1 MPKLEKTITASSCR
15 KFVTGWTMKIL
26 VSRNLFVVLALD
38 FILLCGSFYL
48 AHLIRYDGLNGQLW
62 LSHSFLHILPWLLG
76 TKFLCFYFFDLYKGM
91 WRYTGFDDLISIFK
105 AASVSSFIII
115 TIVLYGTRFESISRS
130 VFVIDWCLTV
140 LSIACLRLLVRFCF
154 EEFTEKVTFRDV
166 QNLFLRIFRKNAGK
180 GKGTLI
186 IGAGDY
192 GRKICR
198 EFNENPSIQSY
209 VLGFLDDDP
218 AKINRKIHGVPI
230 LNVIDNLEQTVK
242 MTGAKD
248 VIIAIPSLNAD
259 KMRHIME
266 LCKKACVNFKT
277 VPNLGELIDGKIDVS
292 SIRNVEYRDLLG
304 REPVKLDKEKI
315 GIYIKDKCIL
325 VTGAGGSIGTGLCRQ
340 ICIYSPKTLVL
351 FERAESPLFEIDHE
365 IKKKF
370 KNINIIPVLGD
381 IQDKD
386 ELINVF
392 RQTRPD
398 IIFHTAAYKHVPMLE
413 HHPWKA
419 VENNI
424 FGTRNLVEVTRTFQC
439 EKFVFVST
447 DKAVNPTSVMGTSK
461 RISELLIQEASCSQ
475 GASTAFMTVRF
486 GNVIG
491 SVGSVIPLFKK
502 QIAELGPVTVTH
514 KDMVRY
520 FMLIPEACQL
530 ILQAG
535 AMGKGGET
543 FILEMGNPVNI
554 DAMARDL
561 IRFSGLEPDVDIK
574 IEYIGLR
581 PGEKLYEELMTNKE
595 AVIPTDHDKIL
606 ALNTNCTNMKTLNG
620 KLDILKELASHRDG
634 SGIRA
639 IMKTIVPEYDI
650 DQTLIKN

>member
-1 MPKLEKTITASSCR
+1 
-15 KFVTGWTMKIL
+15 MKIL

-38 FILLCGSFYL
+38 LILLCGSFYL
-48 AHLIRYDGLNGQLW
+48 AHLIRYDSLNGRQW
-62 LSHSFLHILPWLLG
+62 FSHSFLSILPWLLG
-76 TKFLCFYFFDLYKGM
+76 VKFLCFYFFDLYKGM
-91 WRYTGFDDLISIFK
+91 WRYTSFNDLISIFK
-105 AASVSSFIII
+105 AASISSFIII
-115 TIVLYGTRFESISRS
+115 ILVLYLTRFENISRS

-140 LSIACLRLLVRFCF
+140 LSIASLRLLVRLCF
-154 EEFTEKVTFRDV
+154 EEFTEKVTFLDLK
-166 QNLFLRIFRKNAGK
+166 NAFLRIFRKNAGK

-198 EFNENPSIQSY
+198 EFNENPSVQSY

-242 MTGAKD
+242 ATGAKD
-248 VIIAIPSLNAD
+248 VIIAIPSLSSD
-259 KMRHIME
+259 KMRHIIG
-266 LCKKACVNFKT
+266 LCKKAGVNFKT
-277 VPNLGELIDGKIDVS
+277 VPNLGELIEGKIDVS

-315 GIYIKDKCIL
+315 GLYIKNKCVL

-340 ICIYSPKTLVL
+340 ICVYAPKTLVL

-365 IKKKF
+365 IKKRF
-370 KNINIIPVLGD
+370 KGIKIIPVLGD
-381 IQDKD
+381 IQVKD

-392 RQTRPD
+392 QQTRPD
-398 IIFHTAAYKHVPMLE
+398 IVFHTAAYKHVPMLE
-413 HHPWKA
+413 AHPWKA
-419 VENNI
+419 VENNV
-424 FGTRNLVEVTRTFQC
+424 FGTKNLIEVTHAFQC

-447 DKAVNPTSVMGTSK
+447 DKAVNPTNVMGTSK
-461 RISELLIQEASCSQ
+461 RISELLIQEASC
-475 GASTAFMTVRF
+475 ASGVSTSFMTVRF

-502 QIAELGPVTVTH
+502 QIKELGPITVTH

-543 FILEMGNPVNI
+543 FILEMGSPVNI

-561 IRFSGLEPDVDIK
+561 IRFSGLEPDIDIK

-581 PGEKLYEELMTNKE
+581 PGEKMYEELMTDKE

-606 ALNTNCTNMKTLNG
+606 VLNTSCPDMKGLNG
-620 KLDILKELASHRDG
+620 RLDTLKEMANLRDG
-634 SGIRA
+634 KGIRS
-639 IMKTIVPEYDI
+639 IMKTMVPEYEI
-650 DQTLIKN
+650 FYPNL

>member
-1 MPKLEKTITASSCR
+1 
-15 KFVTGWTMKIL
+15 MKIL

-38 FILLCGSFYL
+38 LILLCGSFYL
-48 AHLIRYDGLNGQLW
+48 AHLIRYDSLNGQQW
-62 LSHSFLHILPWLLG
+62 FSHSFWSILPWLLG
-76 TKFLCFYFFDLYKGM
+76 VKFLCFYFFDLYKGM
-91 WRYTGFDDLISIFK
+91 WRYTSFNDLISIFK
-105 AASVSSFIII
+105 AASISSFIII
-115 TIVLYGTRFESISRS
+115 ILVLYGTRFENISRS

-140 LSIACLRLLVRFCF
+140 LSIASLRLLVRLCF
-154 EEFTEKVTFRDV
+154 EEFTEKVTFRDLK
-166 QNLFLRIFRKNAGK
+166 NAFLRIFRKNAGK

-198 EFNENPSIQSY
+198 EFNENPSVQSY

-242 MTGAKD
+242 ATGTKD
-248 VIIAIPSLNAD
+248 VIIAIPSLSSD
-259 KMRHIME
+259 KMRHIIG
-266 LCKKACVNFKT
+266 LCKKAGVTFKT

-315 GIYIKDKCIL
+315 GLYIKDKCVL

-340 ICIYSPKTLVL
+340 ICMYAPKTLVL

-365 IKKKF
+365 IKKRF
-370 KNINIIPVLGD
+370 KGITIIPVLGD
-381 IQDKD
+381 IQVKD

-392 RQTRPD
+392 QQTRPD
-398 IIFHTAAYKHVPMLE
+398 IVFHTAAYKHVPMLE
-413 HHPWKA
+413 AHPWKA
-419 VENNI
+419 VENNV
-424 FGTRNLVEVTRTFQC
+424 FGTRNLIEVTHAFQC

-447 DKAVNPTSVMGTSK
+447 DKAVNPTNVMGTSK
-461 RISELLIQEASCSQ
+461 RISELLIQEASCAPGVYTS
-475 GASTAFMTVRF
+475 FMTVRF

-491 SVGSVIPLFKK
+491 SAGSVIPLFKK
-502 QIAELGPVTVTH
+502 QIKELGPVTVTH
-514 KDMVRY
+514 KDVMRY

-543 FILEMGNPVNI
+543 FILEMGSPVNI

-561 IRFSGLEPDVDIK
+561 IRFSGLEPDIDIK

-581 PGEKLYEELMTNKE
+581 PGEKMYEELMTDKE

-606 ALNTNCTNMKTLNG
+606 VLNTSCPNMKVLNG
-620 KLDILKELASHRDG
+620 RLDTLKEMANLRDG
-634 SGIRA
+634 KGIRE
-639 IMKTIVPEYDI
+639 IMKTMVPEYEI
-650 DQTLIKN
+650 VCPNL